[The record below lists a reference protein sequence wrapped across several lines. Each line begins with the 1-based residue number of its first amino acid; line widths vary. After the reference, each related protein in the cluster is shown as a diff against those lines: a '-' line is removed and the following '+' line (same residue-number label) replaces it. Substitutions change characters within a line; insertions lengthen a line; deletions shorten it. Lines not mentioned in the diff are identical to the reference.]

1 MISSNSVLC
10 QYNQGGVFTVWNFE
24 KQNNKAEY
32 EGNTNWKEQEEEN
45 SKGRSSLQTKSTNFN
60 DYNDDTVQE
69 DYDYGDYFFKNFER

>member
-1 MISSNSVLC
+1 MSK
-10 QYNQGGVFTVWNFE
+10 TVHGFSLLGSFKTFGKSTLWA
-24 KQNNKAEY
+24 KNNKAEY

-60 DYNDDTVQE
+60 DYNDDAVQQ